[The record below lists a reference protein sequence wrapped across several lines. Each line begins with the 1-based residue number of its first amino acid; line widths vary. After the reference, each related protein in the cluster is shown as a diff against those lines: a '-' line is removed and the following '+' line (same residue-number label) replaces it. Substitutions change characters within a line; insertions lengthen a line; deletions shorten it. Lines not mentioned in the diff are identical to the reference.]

1 MNKLGISGM
10 KSLDQLRSLSGSISG
25 SGGGKTVPSMSSYR
39 SSSSDSVSL
48 GSFANLKL
56 TAEKLV
62 KEQASVKTDLEM
74 ANSKLKRAVDHIHL
88 LEEKLQNAVNENA
101 KLQVKQKEEA
111 KLWKGL
117 ESKFSSTKT
126 LCDQL
131 TETLQH
137 LAGQVLDA
145 EHDKKVFEDKF
156 LVSSEAFDSLQ
167 LQMTGLTLKIDSTE
181 ENMRKCEESL
191 SELKIEKEER
201 EKFYVNEQ
209 GRTANLIGEK
219 DAQIKDL
226 ERAVAADSLCLDNL
240 NTRLE
245 EVQRDLRL
253 KEDMCKCLEYARSNL
268 EKEKGALQSNNEHY
282 ARRLLASGQEIKDL
296 QVLVHALVEKLIE
309 LDQQS
314 AMVSDN
320 VAQLNH
326 SFDTCYKLAKQE
338 KDLTANLSQ
347 LQSSQLH
354 KQLVNVKSEN
364 DSLQLDNEELK
375 SKSVELQKL
384 QELLILN
391 HAEENRSAEE
401 RIKKME
407 SEAEGLILKK
417 TELEMLLTNM
427 EERIKQLS
435 EESELAENKM
445 RELSQNIST
454 LESESR
460 DIQDK
465 LQVKL
470 QGKSE
475 ETEGLQKVIVEHEE
489 HVASLE
495 NQVSELR
502 GNLEEK
508 EQLHQHYIEKEKLL
522 EDKKKEIQ
530 ASLAAAESTLAETK
544 KQYDVMLESKQLELS
559 KHLKEISQRNDQAV
573 NDIRRKFE
581 LEKLDIV
588 NQEKQKVDRL
598 VGEMESQCAKKLAE
612 SKEESRQS
620 LMQAQEQHASL
631 ISRLRQ
637 DYDKKEKDLRD
648 DHEEELKH
656 VQLQAE
662 DELQEKTRVL
672 KEEHDLELKV
682 LKCQHADE
690 CRKLQEELGH
700 QKSKEERQ
708 RALLQMQWKALDG
721 NPKEDQEV
729 TSKKDYS
736 ISSKINMRNTD
747 GEKRSKFPVIKPNND
762 EKFIRLT
769 QTPVSSVLR
778 KVEKENAGNVM
789 NIPKHS
795 RKVTRREYEVETTN
809 GGITKRKT
817 KSTVMFEDPTKLKR
831 VATPRSRAIKDAMK
845 VKEVYKG
852 GSQARPSNIGDL
864 FSEGS
869 LNPYVDDPYAFD

>member
-10 KSLDQLRSLSGSISG
+10 KSLNQLRSLSGSISG

-137 LAGQVLDA
+137 LAGQVRDA

-156 LVSSEAFDSLQ
+156 LASSEAFDSLQ
-167 LQMTGLTLKIDSTE
+167 LQMTGLTLKIDSAE

-253 KEDMCKCLEYARSNL
+253 KEDMCKCLEDARSNL

-296 QVLVHALVEKLIE
+296 QVLVHDLVEKLIE

-347 LQSSQLH
+347 LQSNHLH
-354 KQLVNVKSEN
+354 KQLVNVKYEN
-364 DSLQLDNEELK
+364 DNLQLDNEELK

-384 QELLILN
+384 QELLILH

-407 SEAEGLILKK
+407 SEAEGIILKK

-460 DIQDK
+460 YIQDK

-502 GNLEEK
+502 VNLGEK

-588 NQEKQKVDRL
+588 NQEKQK
-598 VGEMESQCAKKLAE
+598 G
-612 SKEESRQS
+612 
-620 LMQAQEQHASL
+620 
-631 ISRLRQ
+631 
-637 DYDKKEKDLRD
+637 
-648 DHEEELKH
+648 
-656 VQLQAE
+656 
-662 DELQEKTRVL
+662 DELFHKKHGIHISGNSVSL
-672 KEEHDLELKV
+672 PP
-682 LKCQHADE
+682 
-690 CRKLQEELGH
+690 
-700 QKSKEERQ
+700 Q
-708 RALLQMQWKALDG
+708 R
-721 NPKEDQEV
+721 
-729 TSKKDYS
+729 
-736 ISSKINMRNTD
+736 
-747 GEKRSKFPVIKPNND
+747 F
-762 EKFIRLT
+762 
-769 QTPVSSVLR
+769 
-778 KVEKENAGNVM
+778 
-789 NIPKHS
+789 
-795 RKVTRREYEVETTN
+795 
-809 GGITKRKT
+809 
-817 KSTVMFEDPTKLKR
+817 
-831 VATPRSRAIKDAMK
+831 
-845 VKEVYKG
+845 
-852 GSQARPSNIGDL
+852 
-864 FSEGS
+864 
-869 LNPYVDDPYAFD
+869 

>member
-25 SGGGKTVPSMSSYR
+25 SGGGKTVPSMSSFR
-39 SSSSDSVSL
+39 SSSDSVSL

-137 LAGQVLDA
+137 LAGQVRDA

-156 LVSSEAFDSLQ
+156 LASSEAFDSLQ

-181 ENMRKCEESL
+181 ENMRKCEELL

-201 EKFYVNEQ
+201 EKLYINEQ
-209 GRTANLIGEK
+209 GRTSNLIGEK

-226 ERAVAADSLCLDNL
+226 EKAVAADSLCLDNL

-245 EVQRDLRL
+245 EVQRDLRF
-253 KEDMCKCLEYARSNL
+253 KEDMCKCLEDARSNL

-296 QVLVHALVEKLIE
+296 QVLVHDLVEKLIE

-338 KDLTANLSQ
+338 KDLTANLHQ
-347 LQSSQLH
+347 LQSNQLH
-354 KQLVNVKSEN
+354 KQLVNVKSER

-384 QELLILN
+384 QELLILH

-508 EQLHQHYIEKEKLL
+508 EQLNQHYIEREKLL

-588 NQEKQKVDRL
+588 NQEKQK
-598 VGEMESQCAKKLAE
+598 
-612 SKEESRQS
+612 
-620 LMQAQEQHASL
+620 
-631 ISRLRQ
+631 ISRLQQ

-682 LKCQHADE
+682 LKCQHEDE

-747 GEKRSKFPVIKPNND
+747 GEKRSKFPAIKPNND
-762 EKFIRLT
+762 EKVAFIRLT
-769 QTPVSSVLR
+769 QTPVSSALR

-852 GSQARPSNIGDL
+852 GSQTRPSNIGDL

>member
-10 KSLDQLRSLSGSISG
+10 KSLNQLRSLSGSISG

-137 LAGQVLDA
+137 LAGQVRDA

-156 LVSSEAFDSLQ
+156 LASSEAFDSLQ

-253 KEDMCKCLEYARSNL
+253 KEDMCKCLEDARSNL

-296 QVLVHALVEKLIE
+296 QVLVHDLVEKLIE

-320 VAQLNH
+320 VAQLNR

-347 LQSSQLH
+347 LQSNHLH

-384 QELLILN
+384 QELLILH

-460 DIQDK
+460 YIQDK

-502 GNLEEK
+502 VNLEEK

-598 VGEMESQCAKKLAE
+598 VGEMESQCAEKLAE

-682 LKCQHADE
+682 LKCQHEDE

-700 QKSKEERQ
+700 QKSREERQ

-729 TSKKDYS
+729 TSKK
-736 ISSKINMRNTD
+736 
-747 GEKRSKFPVIKPNND
+747 
-762 EKFIRLT
+762 FIRLT
-769 QTPVSSVLR
+769 QTPVSSALR

-852 GSQARPSNIGDL
+852 GSQTRPSNIGDL